1 MSPASAPVMPQHPS
15 PDPAAR
21 PGPVV
26 DTASAQEFM
35 AETLAKVPAAELSAI
50 AADLQRK
57 SAALQALLV
66 GRRADQ
72 DELNLALRWVFST
85 RRRAARIVDSVGVD
99 ALADGVQDLL
109 GSRHGVAERFDRF
122 AALLAPVPEAA
133 ADLPAELL
141 HFTAP
146 DRYWL
151 WTRWMWDPE
160 NETGALRLVVTED
173 VDLFGDSPGQAYLQV
188 GQAVAFVDQTGK
200 AAGFTDS
207 GPGLFGVDV
216 FLAAVY
222 GVYMN
227 TVLRMRMTQEFNRLV
242 PELPQLI
249 RRLLGVYHLEG

>member
-1 MSPASAPVMPQHPS
+1 MSPASAPVSSQPPM
-15 PDPAAR
+15 PDPATR

-26 DTASAQEFM
+26 DTESAQEFR
-35 AETLAKVPAAELSAI
+35 AEALTRVPDTNLAAI
-50 AADLQRK
+50 ATDLQRK
-57 SAALQALLV
+57 SASLQQLLV
-66 GRRADQ
+66 DRRADR
-72 DELNLALRWVFST
+72 DELRRALRWVFST
-85 RRRAARIVDSVGVD
+85 RRRAD
-99 ALADGVQDLL
+99 ALVETIGADALSDGVADLL

-122 AALLAPVPEAA
+122 AELLAPVPEAA
-133 ADLPAELL
+133 ADLPGELL

-151 WTRWMWDPE
+151 WTRWMWDPQI
-160 NETGALRLVVTED
+160 ETGALRLVTTED
-173 VDLFGDSPGQAYLQV
+173 VDLLGDTPGQTYLRV

-200 AAGFTDS
+200 AAGFTDA
-207 GPGLFGVDV
+207 GPGLFGLDV

-242 PELPQLI
+242 PELPSLI

>member
-1 MSPASAPVMPQHPS
+1 M
-15 PDPAAR
+15 R

-35 AETLAKVPAAELSAI
+35 AETLARVPAAVLGEI
-50 AADLQRK
+50 ARDLARK
-57 SAALQALLV
+57 SAALRALLV
-66 GRRADQ
+66 DRRAERE
-72 DELNLALRWVFST
+72 ELCQALRWVFST
-85 RRRAARIVDSVGVD
+85 RRRAEGLVDVVGAE
-99 ALADGVQDLL
+99 ALADGVADLL
-109 GSRHGVAERFDRF
+109 GSTHGVAERFDRF

-133 ADLPAELL
+133 ADLPGELL

-151 WTRWMWDPE
+151 WTRWMWDPDI
-160 NETGALRLVVTED
+160 ETGALRLVTTED
-173 VDLFGDSPGQAYLQV
+173 VDLFGDSPGQTYLRV

-200 AAGFTDS
+200 AAGFTDA

-242 PELPQLI
+242 PDLPNLI